1 MVVVIALLILAI
13 PQGPGVKG
21 IMMITTVIAIA
32 AMIVVMIS
40 AIVIFKV
47 ANCDLEHFSLD
58 YLRISLNM
66 LIFAADFINN

>member
-1 MVVVIALLILAI
+1 MVVVIAILIQVIL
-13 PQGPGVKG
+13 QGPGVKG

-32 AMIVVMIS
+32 AMIVVMTS

-47 ANCDLEHFSLD
+47 AICVLEHFSLD